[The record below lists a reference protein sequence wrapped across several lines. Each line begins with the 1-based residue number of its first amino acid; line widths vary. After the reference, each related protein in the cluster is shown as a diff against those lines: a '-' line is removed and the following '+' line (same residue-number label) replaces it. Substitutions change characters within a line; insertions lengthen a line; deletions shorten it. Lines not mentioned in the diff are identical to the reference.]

1 MTSSRLARPT
11 LCAQAR
17 REKHQE
23 SVGMSAIVYEI
34 HVEGVVD
41 ETSLG
46 DLGDVTV
53 STQSATTVL
62 AGAVADQAALLG
74 VLSRLRAQGLVITEL
89 HRHRSGDRSSESG

>member
-1 MTSSRLARPT
+1 
-11 LCAQAR
+11 
-17 REKHQE
+17 
-23 SVGMSAIVYEI
+23 MSAIVYEI

-41 ETSLG
+41 QTSLG